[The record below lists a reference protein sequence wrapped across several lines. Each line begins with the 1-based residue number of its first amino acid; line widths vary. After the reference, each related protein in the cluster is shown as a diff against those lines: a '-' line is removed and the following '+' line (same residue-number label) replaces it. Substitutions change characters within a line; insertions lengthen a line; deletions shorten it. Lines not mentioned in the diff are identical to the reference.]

1 MSFTAQDLEQVVVTL
16 VRIASSIRSGCA
28 SAPGRSSKF
37 SACSGHGWDGMR
49 R

>member
-28 SAPGRSSKF
+28 SAPGRSFKF